1 MSSTKASPPGAS
13 PCRRGQFTMAVGTLH
28 VFFVTESGFGSS
40 DCLFNTRKS
49 SCLLGYTWRGVL
61 VARDV
66 QERTR
71 REVVRQG
78 CVYAFGDKF
87 EF

>member
-1 MSSTKASPPGAS
+1 
-13 PCRRGQFTMAVGTLH
+13 MAVGETSH
-28 VFFVTESGFGSS
+28 VFFVTELG
-40 DCLFNTRKS
+40 LFDSEAFFFFTLERC
-49 SCLLGYTWRGVL
+49 SCLVGFTWHGVS

-78 CVYAFGDKF
+78 CVYAFNTVISF